1 MSNLFSVLNVLISFV
16 ITSVFNFYRGFCHKS
31 GNDPLSF
38 FFSVLLRQ
46 NPHNVH
52 EWHKRVQLHEG
63 KAHDIIKTYTEA
75 VQTVDPMLAT
85 GKPHTLWIEFAK
97 FYEAHQQIKE
107 TRIIFEKALKVRY
120 RHVDDLAS
128 VWCEYSEMEIRNE

>member
-1 MSNLFSVLNVLISFV
+1 
-16 ITSVFNFYRGFCHKS
+16 
-31 GNDPLSF
+31 
-38 FFSVLLRQ
+38 
-46 NPHNVH
+46 
-52 EWHKRVQLHEG
+52 
-63 KAHDIIKTYTEA
+63 
-75 VQTVDPMLAT
+75 MLAT

-97 FYEAHQQIKE
+97 FYEAHQQVKE

>member
-1 MSNLFSVLNVLISFV
+1 MFWFLLSLQVFLIF
-16 ITSVFNFYRGFCHKS
+16 TEVFAISLVMILC
-31 GNDPLSF
+31 LF